1 MTQTERKAWDLE
13 TDHSGVE
20 LMARVLRALIAT
32 RSTMTDSMRFSNSFG
47 RGISVFLRVHVP
59 VGKEET
65 LRELL
70 GHGAELREPARV
82 TLN

>member
-1 MTQTERKAWDLE
+1 MAQIERKAWDLE
-13 TDHSGVE
+13 TDHSGTE
-20 LMARVLRALIAT
+20 MLARVLRALIAT
-32 RSTMTDSMRFSNSFG
+32 HSTMTDSMRFSNSFG
-47 RGISVFLRVHVP
+47 RGISLFLRVQVP
-59 VGKEET
+59 VGKEQT